1 MNRFII
7 IAISVLVFTSCNSRK
22 SEEDAADGKIA
33 LIKTLIA
40 ENKLNEAK
48 TEIDSLHALY
58 PRLINKRKDAVALKD
73 TIILRESNRTLK
85 YCSKILP
92 ELFKTVK
99 EFEKEFV
106 FKKDEKYEN
115 IGKYTYK
122 TQLSEQNTTKSYLA
136 CEVDENHD
144 LYLTSKYVGSKL
156 NHYAIKVQ
164 TSAGLTA
171 QTDSLN
177 NKAGVFHAYNIE
189 SNNIEQLTFKNESDG
204 GIVKFIHENQRM
216 DIKITLIGNKKHN
229 YTLSSANKVAISKTY
244 AFASALRLLKKTENE
259 SRIAQQRIGKIKLLY
274 NINN

>member
-7 IAISVLVFTSCNSRK
+7 IAITVLLFTSCNSRK

-85 YCSKILP
+85 YCNKTLP

-122 TQLSEQNTTKSYLA
+122 TQLSEQNTNKSYLA

-144 LYLTSKYVGSKL
+144 LYLTSKHVGSKL
-156 NHYAIKVQ
+156 NHYAIKAQ
-164 TSAGLTA
+164 ANAGLTA
-171 QTDSLN
+171 QTDSSN

-204 GIVKFIHENQRM
+204 GIIKFIHEYQRM
-216 DIKITLIGNKKHN
+216 DIKITLIGNKKYN
-229 YTLSSANKVAISKTY
+229 YTLSNTNKEAISKTY
-244 AFASALRLLKKTENE
+244 AFANALRLLKKTENE